1 MCYMHAPKLDKAYKL
16 RQNSHIAD
24 SVARSKVLT
33 RPRLANYR
41 VKSYTRA
48 PVLAHR
54 SRQLV
59 L

>member
-1 MCYMHAPKLDKAYKL
+1 VCYMHAPKLDKAYKL

-41 VKSYTRA
+41 VICKVVYACASFSA
-48 PVLAHR
+48 PF
-54 SRQLV
+54 
-59 L
+59 